1 MIGFTTLLENIK
13 YTVTLGTSYGIYPP
27 AVIIKAFVVG
37 GPHVT
42 KKKQTIMKQLFETW
56 LSVQWNHTIS
66 HDIGVDVINTCFLSP
81 FDKFSNSSE
90 VPHKL

>member
-13 YTVTLGTSYGIYPP
+13 YTVTLGTSCGIYPP
-27 AVIIKAFVVG
+27 VVIIKALVVG

-56 LSVQWNHTIS
+56 LSVHRNLGAPHHLAYVHTYARV
-66 HDIGVDVINTCFLSP
+66 HWR
-81 FDKFSNSSE
+81 
-90 VPHKL
+90 